1 MYCIRFGRNEHT
13 GFFDCQEN
21 GSYDKNDNNMAEDVM
36 QAAVRRRWKH
46 CEKIYE
52 QNIIHF

>member
-36 QAAVRRRWKH
+36 QAAVRRRWNH
-46 CEKIYE
+46 CE